1 MTAEQID
8 VLLKIIGDIPFGNL
22 LAYIVLGCLCG
33 SIIIRVATGNKK
45 NIFTLAIGYFG
56 DLLFE
61 GVSEKVEG
69 MHDKL
74 NSKLDKVQAQAEL
87 NAEEMAKFKNDV
99 EKREAK
105 RLRADILCFAD
116 ACRGGTRY
124 TRKHYEN
131 VLNEISDYKALCE
144 EAHVENHVLKAEEE
158 FINNLYKALLAENK
172 FL

>member
-1 MTAEQID
+1 MTSEQID
-8 VLLKIIGDIPFGNL
+8 MLLKIIGDLPFGNL
-22 LAYIVLGCLCG
+22 LAYIVIGCIVG
-33 SIIIRVATGNKK
+33 SVVIRVCTGNKK

-69 MHDKL
+69 LHDKL
-74 NSKLDKVQAQAEL
+74 NTKLDKVQAQAEL
-87 NAEEMAKFKNDV
+87 NAEELAKFKNDV

-105 RLRADILCFAD
+105 RLRSDILCFAD
-116 ACRGGTRY
+116 ACRGGQKY

-144 EAHVENHVLKAEEE
+144 EAHVENHVLEAEEE
-158 FINNLYKALLAENK
+158 FINNQYKTFLAEDK